1 MSSSVGRNSAVM
13 AMGTLASRITGQIR
27 TILLAAAVG
36 TTGIAA
42 NAYQTGSTIPQ
53 VLFTVLSGG
62 VFNAVLVPQ
71 IVRTLKDKNAKEQL
85 DKLITFAVVL
95 LFGVT
100 VVMMGCSSFF
110 TAVYLDSSWTGA
122 QRALANSFTL
132 WCMPQIFFYGLY
144 TVLGQI
150 LAAQNRFG
158 AYAWSSTGANLI
170 SCAGFVAFI
179 ALYGNASRQPMD
191 FWTSDKIALLA
202 GAWTL
207 GVAFQALVLFIPLLR
222 TGYRWHF
229 RLGVRGIGLRSMS
242 SVAAWSLGIV
252 LVNQLIGIL
261 TSRIT
266 NGAPMQGG
274 DPYAIAG
281 NSTYQNAFTLY
292 ILPYS
297 LFAVSIA
304 TAMFPHLSADIA
316 DNNLRKAGRELSE
329 TLSNLTLIITFFT
342 VAYLVEP
349 EQITSALLPSVAPAE
364 VGLIRVPLMILTLA
378 SLPSAISLVL
388 ERTFYAF
395 KDGRTPFVYSVAQA
409 AIQAIII
416 LAGVHMFPPAD
427 WVAVVCTSTAACYLL
442 TLPVLFIVTRRR
454 FTEGFDDRHV
464 IMSASRTFTAALLA
478 IGAGLLLNG
487 LFRRLGWSVLSI
499 AGMWSR
505 WLTAI
510 VQALIITLAIGAVY
524 AGVLAALKTP
534 EIVTARRKLLA
545 ALYRLSR
552 GRLGAPTPEGAGE
565 DEEGVG
571 EENVG
576 EAGESA
582 GSIDDGS
589 AASDDA
595 GANGA
600 PHTKP
605 RRIATSAPQGSAR
618 PRRIVSTM
626 DPSPFYPDD
635 TAVGMDIIRD
645 IDIQRYEAEHR
656 KAGLRADA
664 GTTAAAGMD
673 SASATDNGMPSFTPR
688 SPKHPGDTAHNGY
701 AARASLG
708 SQSTVVL
715 YPLSEAPGRPSDG
728 TSDNA
733 TGNAER
739 NMERDS
745 TASSVAPAATASS
758 AAPSFAPRSSATP
771 RPAVPRPPAPPAPP
785 APAATSAPM
794 PVPAP
799 AAATSPEPNGSSAH
813 PVQAVSLDMHFGP
826 GAGSAPLADAT
837 HARHATA
844 PADAPSQ
851 SSISAAAPP
860 SAQAQAA
867 QAQGTAAPSYSP
879 AHKPSEHFAG
889 TRSDTRSTQFA
900 RILRTPSPQPRNY
913 DLTVPPLAAT
923 MRPAH
928 LPEPK
933 FPTIPAN
940 LLGNIDHAAA
950 PATENGDDA
959 TPDATVP
966 KAVTENTTGHIDA
979 GSAAPAN
986 TVTPADTNTEKSRN
1000 GNNPADL

>member
-71 IVRTLKDKNAKEQL
+71 IVRTLRDKNAKEQL

-100 VVMMGCSSFF
+100 VAMMGCSSFF
-110 TAVYLDSSWTGA
+110 TSIYLDSSWTGA

-222 TGYRWHF
+222 SGYRWHF

-427 WVAVVCTSTAACYLL
+427 WVAVVCTSAAACYLL

-464 IMSASRTFTAALLA
+464 IMTASRTFTAALLA

-552 GRLGAPTPEGAGE
+552 GHFGAPAPEGGE
-565 DEEGVG
+565 REDD
-571 EENVG
+571 G
-576 EAGESA
+576 EAGDNA
-582 GSIDDGS
+582 GGIDDGS
-589 AASDDA
+589 AAYDGA
-595 GANGA
+595 GVTVNGA
-600 PHTKP
+600 SHPRP
-605 RRIATSAPQGSAR
+605 RRIATSTPQGSAQ

-626 DPSPFYPDD
+626 APSPFYPDD

-645 IDIQRYEAEHR
+645 IDIERYEADRREAKLHA
-656 KAGLRADA
+656 KAGTIADTGA
-664 GTTAAAGMD
+664 DSANAAGD
-673 SASATDNGMPSFTPR
+673 VMPSFTPR

-715 YPLSEAPGRPSDG
+715 YPLSEAPGHDSGD
-728 TSDNA
+728 
-733 TGNAER
+733 AER
-739 NMERDS
+739 NMEHDH
-745 TASSVAPAATASS
+745 TATS
-758 AAPSFAPRSSATP
+758 AAPPAAAP

-785 APAATSAPM
+785 APA
-794 PVPAP
+794 PAP
-799 AAATSPEPNGSSAH
+799 AAEPSGSPAH

-826 GAGSAPLADAT
+826 DAESAPVADAA
-837 HARHATA
+837 HARHAAAPADSSAQSSIPTA
-844 PADAPSQ
+844 PAAAPS
-851 SSISAAAPP
+851 A
-860 SAQAQAA
+860 
-867 QAQGTAAPSYSP
+867 AAPSYSP

-889 TRSDTRSTQFA
+889 TRSDTRSTQFT

-933 FPTIPAN
+933 FPAIPAN

-950 PATENGDDA
+950 PDTENGDDA

-966 KAVTENTTGHIDA
+966 KAVTDNTTGPIEA
-979 GSAAPAN
+979 GASAPAAPAGP
-986 TVTPADTNTEKSRN
+986 TDTAAPTNTEKSRN
-1000 GNNPADL
+1000 GNNPAGL